1 MLGVVPA
8 TAVNAPDAGHGAF
21 VVLSHHYFEA
31 GGSLDYKSF
40 LFGEEIFLA
49 ESCRDLGL
57 SVLYDDSLTVIHQ
70 EHASRDLLKSRQ
82 TARLEGESSALNST
96 RYFARENS

>member
-1 MLGVVPA
+1 M
-8 TAVNAPDAGHGAF
+8 NALDAGHGAF

-40 LFGEEIFLA
+40 LLGEEIFLA
-49 ESCRDLGL
+49 ECCRDLGL

-70 EHASRDLLKSRQ
+70 EHASIDLLKSPRP
-82 TARLEGESSALNST
+82 RWEGESSALHYT
-96 RYFARENS
+96 RYFAREDS